1 MGGPAIA
8 DLLFG
13 VESPSGKLPVS
24 FPRLVGQ
31 VPIYYAHKNTGKPP
45 TPDTIVDIDDIDTR
59 APQTSFGM
67 TAYYLDA
74 GYKPLFEFGYGLS
87 YTEFSYEKIRVSK
100 DAIGLGDTVTV
111 SAKLTNTGKM
121 KGVEIAQLYI
131 RDLVGNVTRPVREL
145 KGFKRVHLDPGQ
157 TVTVDF
163 QLHTD
168 DLAFYGRN
176 MQLMTEPGEF
186 HAWIGGS
193 SETDLRTEF
202 RIVDK
207 D

>member
-1 MGGPAIA
+1 M
-8 DLLFG
+8 
-13 VESPSGKLPVS
+13 
-24 FPRLVGQ
+24 Q
-31 VPIYYAHKNTGKPP
+31 
-45 TPDTIVDIDDIDTR
+45 
-59 APQTSFGM
+59 
-67 TAYYLDA
+67 
-74 GYKPLFEFGYGLS
+74 
-87 YTEFSYEKIRVSK
+87 
-100 DAIGLGDTVTV
+100 
-111 SAKLTNTGKM
+111 
-121 KGVEIAQLYI
+121 GVEIAQLYV

-157 TVTVDF
+157 TVSVDF

-176 MQLMTEPGEF
+176 MQLMTEPGKF